1 MSTHLYNQL
10 EIKASHEDM
19 RSLLKKVVNQN
30 NNKFELKSNIW
41 EADSAACHS
50 WDDGDQ
56 CNYELTRNGDEMI
69 LRAEFNSKN
78 VPPYYWAEKL
88 VQLLPEI
95 KFSMIS
101 SALNSPNFLIR
112 YSRESGLVFMKNYR
126 LLINW
131 FDCVEVKT
139 DDNEQYCY
147 VSTGELVN
155 ENLIPKL
162 IRIANLKYTK
172 DKITYLD
179 RLYVWLIKRKVA
191 MIEYFISD
199 IKRNGLINT
208 WKERKS
214 LLLCFKHYCY

>member
-19 RSLLKKVVNQN
+19 SSLLKKVVNQN

-41 EADSAACHS
+41 EADSVACHS
-50 WDDGDQ
+50 WDDGDE
-56 CNYELTRNGDEMI
+56 CNYELTRDGDQMI

-78 VPPYYWAEKL
+78 VPPYYWAEK
-88 VQLLPEI
+88 VAEQFPKI

-101 SALNSPNFLIR
+101 SAFNSPNFLIR
-112 YSRESGLVFMKNYR
+112 YSKESGLEYMKNYR

-131 FDCVEVKT
+131 FDCVEVTT

-155 ENLIPKL
+155 ANLIPKL
-162 IRIANLKYTK
+162 IRVSNLKYTK
-172 DKITYLD
+172 DKITYPD
-179 RLYVWLIKRKVA
+179 RLHIWLLKMKIAK
-191 MIEYFISD
+191 IEYFISD
-199 IKRNGLINT
+199 IKRNGLIKT
-208 WKERKS
+208 QKERKS
-214 LLLCFKHYCY
+214 LLLCFKYYNY